1 MDKARKRTSPKIKFT
16 NLTRLPPESNTFVAV
31 ATRREVVIMVGP
43 QKQLNE
49 KLGCRTASGV
59 ANVQLDQPS
68 RVLVANFNLHPVD
81 LKHHQVVAMASAHP
95 EKIVESD
102 ITHAELLGLIPDD
115 DDTKYQKGLV
125 MFGTSARSTNN
136 SLTKENVTWATIR
149 SP

>member
-1 MDKARKRTSPKIKFT
+1 MG
-16 NLTRLPPESNTFVAV
+16 
-31 ATRREVVIMVGP
+31 GP
-43 QKQLNE
+43 QQHLYE
-49 KLGCRTASGV
+49 KMGCRRASEV
-59 ANVQLDQPS
+59 ADVQPDQPC
-68 RVLVANFNLHPVD
+68 RVLVAKLSLHPVD
-81 LKHHQVVAMASAHP
+81 EKSHQVVAMASTHP

-115 DDTKYQKGLV
+115 VDTKYQKGHV

>member
-1 MDKARKRTSPKIKFT
+1 MG
-16 NLTRLPPESNTFVAV
+16 
-31 ATRREVVIMVGP
+31 GP
-43 QKQLNE
+43 QQHLYE
-49 KLGCRTASGV
+49 KMGCRRASEV
-59 ANVQLDQPS
+59 ADVQPDQPF
-68 RVLVANFNLHPVD
+68 RVLVAKLSLHPVD
-81 LKHHQVVAMASAHP
+81 EKSHQVVAMASAHP

-115 DDTKYQKGLV
+115 VDTKYQKRHV